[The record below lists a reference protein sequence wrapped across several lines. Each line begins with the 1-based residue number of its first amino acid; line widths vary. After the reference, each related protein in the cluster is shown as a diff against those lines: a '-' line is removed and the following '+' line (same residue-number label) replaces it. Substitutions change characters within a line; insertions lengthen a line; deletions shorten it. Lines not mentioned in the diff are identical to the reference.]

1 MLSTSPRI
9 SEGTK
14 SSPTRKALKSLLTA
28 AVISSTACDRLV
40 ITVNPRT
47 TEQTTQ
53 PATSTQPNIVPQVP
67 SQPRTVAEARQYAHD
82 ELWRTE
88 LAHVQVNT
96 TSDSC
101 IQLRRATNDDYGLCS
116 YQIAVDV
123 ESGRNTECRIPASW
137 FFSVSPA
144 HMRQT
149 WVVQCS
155 TAINKEVCTIINGY
169 DSEMQRVARGYCAFQ
184 HVAGMNRHVPVG
196 FTREQLNSPTQ

>member
-1 MLSTSPRI
+1 MLSNSPRTSERI
-9 SEGTK
+9 SV
-14 SSPTRKALKSLLTA
+14 SSTRKALRALLT
-28 AVISSTACDRLV
+28 VGVLSSAACDKLA
-40 ITVNPRT
+40 ITVNPRP

-53 PATSTQPNIVPQVP
+53 PVTPSQPSSTPQTP
-67 SQPRTVAEARQYAHD
+67 SQPRTREEAREYAHN

-101 IQLRRATNDDYGLCS
+101 IELRRATNDDYTLCS

-137 FFSVSPA
+137 FFSVSPE
-144 HMRQT
+144 HMRRT
-149 WVVQCS
+149 EVVQCS
-155 TAINKEVCTIINGY
+155 TDINKEICRIVNGY
-169 DSEMQRVARGYCAFQ
+169 DSEMRRIARGYCAFQ

-196 FTREQLNSPTQ
+196 FTRQQLTSPTD